1 MSREEMLDAMILR
14 SVTIHRG
21 LTSTPLG
28 SSEGK
33 HVSVASAESTR
44 SVTNKSQSDL
54 VTRVTAK
61 RKS

>member
-1 MSREEMLDAMILR
+1 MLDAMILR
-14 SVTIHRG
+14 SVTIDRG

-33 HVSVASAESTR
+33 RVSVASAESTR

-54 VTRVTAK
+54 VTSVTAK
-61 RKS
+61 RKSQSTF